1 MDIFE
6 WWRTM
11 VQNFRYLKK
20 MAREYLTAP
29 ATSVS
34 SERLFSLAGNV
45 ITKKR
50 NRMNPETSKTI
61 MCLNSW
67 LDFKLLN
74 V

>member
-11 VQNFRYLKK
+11 GQNFRYLEK
-20 MAREYLTAP
+20 MAREYLTPP

-45 ITKKR
+45 IIKKR
-50 NRMNPETSKTI
+50 NRLNPETSKTI

-74 V
+74 E